1 MKGGDPSKMI
11 KLPMN
16 KDFFWS
22 TFLQGLGFGDMTKN
36 AYTFKD
42 GYPYTILDTGSS
54 HLFVPEEFF
63 EVMVVKIMEAAG
75 NPQY

>member
-1 MKGGDPSKMI
+1 MV

-22 TFLQGLGFGDMTKN
+22 TFLQGVGFGDKTTS
-36 AYTFKD
+36 AYTFES

-63 EVMVVKIMEAAG
+63 EVIV
-75 NPQY
+75 